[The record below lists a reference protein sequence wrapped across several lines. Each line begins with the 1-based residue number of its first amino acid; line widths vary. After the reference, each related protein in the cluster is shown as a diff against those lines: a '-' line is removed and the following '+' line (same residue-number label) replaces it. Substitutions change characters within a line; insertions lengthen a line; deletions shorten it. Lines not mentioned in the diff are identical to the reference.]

1 MHLALE
7 RLNELVVKSREKT
20 LVANP
25 FTKHGFTE
33 APTAESMETAINIG
47 MDYAPALIAAL
58 VEIERCANGGTYAV
72 TATIVNEI
80 INRHLEPLK

>member
-1 MHLALE
+1 MHPALTKLTAISNRAKERVDIMSPINGKAVLVPTSDALE
-7 RLNELVVKSREKT
+7 AAT
-20 LVANP
+20 
-25 FTKHGFTE
+25 T
-33 APTAESMETAINIG
+33 IG
-47 MDYAPALIAAL
+47 LDAAPALIAAL